1 MRMVLATLLSL
12 AGIVGLFGPTDAYSD
27 PRSHYLIHCMG
38 CHLQDGSGTPPDVPV
53 FDEGLLDL
61 LKTDSGRA
69 YLVQVPGG
77 SQSPIS
83 DEALTSV
90 LNWTLREFGGLNESQ
105 ALAPISLDEV
115 RKYRP
120 MTLLNPVKTR
130 ADMAVQ

>member
-1 MRMVLATLLSL
+1 MRMTLATLLFL
-12 AGIVGLFGPTDAYSD
+12 VAIVGMADAYSD

-38 CHLQDGSGTPPDVPV
+38 CHLQDGSGNPPDVPV

-61 LKTDSGRA
+61 LKTDNGRA

-83 DEALTSV
+83 DEALTLV

-105 ALAPISLDEV
+105 ALAPLSLDEV

-130 ADMAVQ
+130 ADIAVQ